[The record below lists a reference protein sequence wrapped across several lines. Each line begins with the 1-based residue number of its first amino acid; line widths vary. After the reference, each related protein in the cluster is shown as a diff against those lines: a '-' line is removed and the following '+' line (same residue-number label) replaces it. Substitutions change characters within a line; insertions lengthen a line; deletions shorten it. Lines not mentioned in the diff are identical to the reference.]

1 MTIGGFQVGWS
12 TSLASLCDRGEAGGW
27 KMEHFSA
34 SLQHKL
40 DEIYIRNEKANIGLK
55 FLHGE
60 IPVTLQR
67 LTSKSAASIRNLK
80 EIRKKGKNLTFL
92 GGSE

>member
-1 MTIGGFQVGWS
+1 
-12 TSLASLCDRGEAGGW
+12 
-27 KMEHFSA
+27 MEHFSA

-92 GGSE
+92 GGSEWVGYTNLHAAPAPARKNIIAN